1 MKNRFGSKRLKR
13 GKPAGIK
20 YRSMIQSITEG
31 MNSGQLKSL
40 GINVNPG
47 EHWYNAD
54 GALRMS
60 DIDANPTRV
69 GAKPGK
75 VSYMDLWLDDKIPTR
90 AHNVPFV
97 SELVDG
103 KDTLDIARV
112 GNRLQDRRMGA
123 FMGKEAYGN
132 YRKNMSGANTHGLLG
147 DDYAAKYA
155 KDMDLLDSIV
165 RKSGQFPEADLDN
178 LRTRAQEPIGKPK
191 VKTVVDPAEAK
202 YLAMAEKEGGLQAKP
217 RRKKLTGRGW
227 KPQYYE
233 PSGTKLNQ
241 AGMLVDPNW
250 KKLLKGAGKLGLLG
264 AAEMGLNY
272 LAPDNP
278 LNKAREHG
286 KETLSDLGLDIDGA
300 IEGIDNKWLRGGA
313 GIASGMFLDPI
324 VSSFGAGHWLS
335 ARVQDE
341 LAGKHAKN
349 KLTRDGYGM
358 RGRFGNQGKGL
369 ISGA

>member
-1 MKNRFGSKRLKR
+1 VKNRFRSGRWKG
-13 GKPAGIK
+13 GKPAGVK

-31 MNSGQLKSL
+31 MNSGQLKNL
-40 GINVNPG
+40 GINVKQG
-47 EHWYNAD
+47 EHWYNPD
-54 GALRMS
+54 GTLRMS

-75 VSYMDLWLDDKIPTR
+75 MSYMDLWLDDKIPTR

-97 SELVDG
+97 SELADW
-103 KDTLDIARV
+103 KDTPDIARI

-123 FMGKEAYGN
+123 FMGKKSYEN
-132 YRKNMSGANTHGLLG
+132 YLKNMGGKNTSGMLG
-147 DDYAAKYA
+147 GDYAAKYA

-178 LRTRAQEPIGKPK
+178 LRTRAQEPLGKPR

-233 PSGTKLNQ
+233 PRGTKLNQ
-241 AGMLVDPNW
+241 AGLLVDPNW
-250 KKLLKGAGKLGLLG
+250 KKALKGAGKLGLLG
-264 AAEMGLNY
+264 VAEMGLNY
-272 LAPDNP
+272 IAPDNP
-278 LNKAREHG
+278 LNQAREYG
-286 KETLSDLGLDIDGA
+286 KETLSDLGLDIDGT

-324 VSSFGAGHWLS
+324 VSSFGAGHWVGN
-335 ARVQDE
+335 RVLEE

-349 KLTRDGYGM
+349 RLTRGGYGM
-358 RGRFGNQGKGL
+358 RGRFGNQGTGL
-369 ISGA
+369 IPST